1 MDILTDTLRN
11 QLLDRRERLDSV
23 IRRSTDEDLLGLLKQ
38 VDAALERMDHGSFGI
53 CEVCHGAIEADR
65 LLANPLV
72 RTCLEDLD
80 KQEQA
85 ALARDLELA
94 AQVQWNLL
102 PPRRQQLDGWEV
114 CFDYRPFRVASGD
127 YCDVIEGHGI
137 LNVILG
143 DVSGKG
149 VAASMLAANLHG
161 LFRTLLP
168 DGANLAASVARAN
181 RIFCE
186 TTMASHYAT
195 LLLIRADKAGHVTI
209 VNAGHCTPY
218 LISESPAR
226 PLPSTSLPLGV
237 FAEASFNVTEV
248 DLKPG
253 DRLFAYTDGLSEAR
267 NSLGQEYGA
276 VRLVDWL
283 ESCGSLSSDEFLKA
297 CLRDL
302 DAFRAANGVTDDL
315 TVLLLKRRE
324 E

>member
-23 IRRSTDEDLLGLLKQ
+23 IRRSPDENLLGLLRQ
-38 VDAALERMDHGSFGI
+38 VDAALERIDHGSFGI
-53 CEVCHGAIEADR
+53 CEVCQGAIEADR
-65 LLANPLV
+65 LLANPLA

-85 ALARDLELA
+85 ALERDLELA

-102 PPRRQQLDGWEV
+102 PPRHQQLDGWEV

-127 YCDVIEGHGI
+127 YCDVIAGRDN

-149 VAASMLAANLHG
+149 VAASMLVANLHG

-168 DGANLAASVARAN
+168 DGTNLAASVGRAN

-186 TTMASHYAT
+186 STMASHYAT
-195 LLLIRADKAGHVTI
+195 LLLMRADQAGSVTL

-218 LISESPAR
+218 VMSENSVR

-237 FAEASFNVTEV
+237 FAEASFQVTDVTLE
-248 DLKPG
+248 PG

-267 NSLGQEYGA
+267 NSLDQEYGA
-276 VRLVDWL
+276 VRLENWL
-283 ESCGSLSSDEFLKA
+283 TSCGSMSSDELLKA
-297 CLRDL
+297 CLNDL
-302 DAFRAANGVTDDL
+302 DAFRCADGVNDDL
-315 TVLLLKRRE
+315 TVLLLKRRA
-324 E
+324 